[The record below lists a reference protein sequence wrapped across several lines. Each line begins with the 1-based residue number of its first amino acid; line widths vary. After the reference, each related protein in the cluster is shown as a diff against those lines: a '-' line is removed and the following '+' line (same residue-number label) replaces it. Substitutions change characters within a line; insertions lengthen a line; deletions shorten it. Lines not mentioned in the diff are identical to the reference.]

1 MILAALAFAV
11 WTRWRPVIVDEKA
24 VAEAHADDADGPP
37 AR

>member
-24 VAEAHADDADGPP
+24 VAEARADDDGPP
-37 AR
+37 AH